1 MQEKEK
7 KPLSNT
13 VLVVG
18 GGVGGI
24 KAAMDLAESGRD
36 VVIIDKAFSI
46 GGLMTQLDRT
56 FPTNNCDLCTL
67 SPHLAESSR
76 MKHIELMPSTRLIAV
91 EGDAGR
97 FKATLK
103 TEPRFIDIHKCTACG
118 ECHKQFPGCVR
129 FTPGLDHRAPTC
141 MRYPQ
146 ATPYAFSIDRE
157 KCEDMHAVSKVCPM
171 EAIIPDEKE
180 KTTELNVGSIILA
193 PGAELMDPDLL
204 TNYGHGVYPNVVT
217 GLEYERILSASGP
230 TGGLLVRPSD
240 NKTPRKI
247 AWIQCAGSRSK
258 KDPGVP
264 YCSSVCC
271 MYALKEAMVT
281 KEHFHDGIEAVIF
294 FMDMRTS
301 GKEYEL
307 YYQRAKEEFHVRF
320 VRSRP
325 HSVEPVEGSHDLSI
339 TYIPEDKDVAQTE
352 IFDMVVLST
361 GFRVQQDLAN
371 LAESIAIELNPYNFA
386 KTDYF
391 HPIETSRK
399 GIYVCGL
406 FEEPKDIPETMVQAS
421 AAACLAAGDLNVP
434 EAAAENPDP
443 YLPERD
449 VGDEEPRTGVFVCD
463 CGYNIG
469 SVIDVDHIVEY
480 AKKLPKVALSEN
492 IGHGCSKVSLDLIR
506 KRITEENLNRV
517 VIGGCSPRTHEGL
530 FQDTLRRAGL
540 NRYLVEMANIRD
552 QATWVH
558 YDQPTQAADK
568 AKDLIRMAAASVA
581 LTTPLKDHSFPIN
594 KDILVL
600 GGGISGMSAA
610 LSLADQGYKVYLVE
624 RGPQLG
630 GVASQIRKTL
640 DGQDVREYVRGLIE
654 KTKAHENIEILT
666 RSIIVDHFGM
676 PGLFT
681 TGIQIAPRMYYRQ
694 IKHGAAIIAT
704 GSLPHRPKEY
714 FLDEHDAVM
723 TQMDLDGILDD
734 QEEKI
739 KAWNRIVMIQCV
751 GSRTPENPNCSRIC
765 CQSAVKN
772 ALRIRE
778 LNPDAQIIV
787 LYRDMRT
794 YGFQEDY
801 YRKARSE
808 GILFSRYDV
817 DDPPRVRMEADKA
830 VVRFRDN
837 VLKREIEVAADCLA
851 LSTGFVADDET
862 TEDLAAI
869 FHLPRTLDG
878 YFLEDHIKLRPV
890 DLPVPGFFVAGT
902 AHAPKSIKESI
913 SQAQAAAGRV
923 KTLLAKDTIDLGAS
937 VARVDENRCAAC
949 LICVRACPFDVPFI
963 NAEGHSEIDPTKC
976 HGCGVCA
983 AACPAGAIQL
993 MQFEDERIMAKLTGL
1008 LEEVI

>member
-1 MQEKEK
+1 MQEKENSQ
-7 KPLSNT
+7 SNNK
-13 VLVVG
+13 VLVIG
-18 GGVGGI
+18 GGMGGI
-24 KAAMDLAESGRD
+24 KAALDLAESGTD

-76 MKHIELMPSTRLIAV
+76 MKHIELMPSTRLTALQ
-91 EGDAGR
+91 GDAGS
-97 FKATLK
+97 FKVRLE
-103 TEPRFIDIHKCTACG
+103 TESRFIDMDTCTACG
-118 ECHKQFPGCVR
+118 ECYKQFPDCVR

-146 ATPYAFSIDRE
+146 ATPYAFSIDKE
-157 KCEDMHAVSKVCPM
+157 KCEDMEAVSRVCP
-171 EAIIPDEKE
+171 AGAVIPDEKE
-180 KTTELNVGSIILA
+180 RTTELNVGSVILA
-193 PGAELMDPDLL
+193 PGAELMDPGLL

-240 NKTPRKI
+240 NKTPQKI
-247 AWIQCAGSRSK
+247 AWIQCAGSRSE

-264 YCSSVCC
+264 YCSGVCC

-281 KEHFHDGIEAVIF
+281 KEYFQDDMEAVIF

-301 GKEYEL
+301 GKDYEL
-307 YYQRAKEEFHVRF
+307 YYQRAKGDYHVRF
-320 VRSRP
+320 ERSRP
-325 HSVEPVEGSHDLSI
+325 HSVEPVEGSHDLAI
-339 TYIPEDKDVAQTE
+339 TYMPENGDLDRTE
-352 IFDMVVLST
+352 LFDMVVLST
-361 GFRVQQDLAN
+361 GFRVQQELADLAGI
-371 LAESIAIELNPYNFA
+371 LGIELNPHHFA
-386 KTDYF
+386 RTDYF
-391 HPIETSRK
+391 HPVETSRK
-399 GIYVCGL
+399 GIYVCGI
-406 FEEPKDIPETMVQAS
+406 FEEPKDIPETMVQSS
-421 AAACLAAGDLNVP
+421 AAACLAAGDLHVP
-434 EAAAENPDP
+434 KALEENADP
-443 YLPERD
+443 YPPERD
-449 VGDEEPRTGVFVCD
+449 VHGEEPGTGVFVCD

-469 SVIDVDHIVEY
+469 SVIDVNQIVEY
-480 AKKLPKVALSEN
+480 AKKLPGVVLSEN
-492 IGHGCSKVSLDLIR
+492 IGHGCSKVSLENIR
-506 KRITEENLNRV
+506 KRIKEENLNRV

-530 FQDTLRRAGL
+530 FQDAIRRAGL

-558 YDQPTQAADK
+558 YDHPQEAADK
-568 AKDLIRMAAASVA
+568 AKDLLRMAAASVA
-581 LTTPLKDHSFPIN
+581 LTSPLKGHSFSIN
-594 KDILVL
+594 KDVLVV

-624 RGPQLG
+624 RGAQLG

-640 DGQDVREYVRGLIE
+640 EGNDVREYVRQLVE
-654 KTKAHENIEILT
+654 KTNRHEGIEVLT
-666 RSIIVDHFGM
+666 RAFIVDHFGM

-694 IKHGAAIIAT
+694 IKHGAAVIAT
-704 GSLPHRPKEY
+704 GALPHRPKEY
-714 FLDEHDAVM
+714 FLDAHDAVM
-723 TQMDLDGILDD
+723 TQMDLDALLED
-734 QEEKI
+734 QKDRV
-739 KAWNRIVMIQCV
+739 KAWNRVVMIQCV
-751 GSRTPENPNCSRIC
+751 GSRVPENPNCSRIC
-765 CQSAVKN
+765 CQAAVKN
-772 ALRIRE
+772 GLRIRE
-778 LNPDAQIIV
+778 LNPGAQIII

-808 GILFSRYDV
+808 GILFARYNV
-817 DDPPRVRMEADKA
+817 DEKPRVRIEGEKA
-830 VVRFRDN
+830 LVRFRDP
-837 VLKREIEVAADCLA
+837 VLKKDIEVAADCLA
-851 LSTGFVADDET
+851 LSTGFVADEET
-862 TEDLAAI
+862 TEDLSAI

-913 SQAQAAAGRV
+913 SQAQAAVGRA

-937 VARVDENRCAAC
+937 VARVDEKRCAAC
-949 LICVRACPFDVPFI
+949 LICVRACPFHVPFI
-963 NAEGHSEIDPTKC
+963 NADGHSEIDPSKC

-993 MQFEDERIMAKLTGL
+993 MQFEDDRIMAKLTGL